1 MAAVQPSNNSEL
13 QLYRVLQR
21 ANLLQYFETFITQ
34 GGDDVQQLCEAGE
47 DEFLEIMALVGMASK
62 PLHVRR
68 LQKALQEW
76 VANPAAFEV
85 AKKYPTHVMSI
96 TGSSAHNVS
105 PSHSLERPSSLQDYK
120 VTPSQSSTI
129 STSTPWSSQARDASP
144 SDGSNL
150 DDPSSS
156 NSPQGDFKE
165 TIKDILYQQTETPY
179 LSMMGMSQP
188 VLLEHQISAIA
199 SAAAMLAQELPPF
212 EPKPMPKKQ
221 ISRDIS
227 KVMLMSLED
236 PTRMDA
242 MRRYAAIYGRFD
254 SKRKNHR
261 PMSMHEISVNEAAAQ
276 LCSHIPALLS
286 RREELFPLARQVV
299 RDSGYQYSKGH
310 SRATEILLQPK
321 QEQSEVVP
329 ATSSI
334 LTSSMN
340 GEDSFNDLQKELTQV
355 TLELTELAK
364 EQNRIRSALRVL
376 LEMNDH
382 DQIKVLTAEMDDL
395 NDRQTVMIKRRH
407 RIVNTIAKYRKG
419 GSDYPAI
426 GGAVAKQ
433 SPKHSPSHS
442 VPSAKPSSKYSSGFC
457 GYSDDPLASSNPL
470 NTLYMAAVQNHKDS
484 LFEEGL
490 RIATQY
496 GMSDFAQELIG
507 MKSTKEEDEN
517 KRDSGISLSS
527 GSNSAFT
534 CYSSLTSGEAV
545 TSSSSYTMS
554 GNAKCMQLLPS
565 SPALLSSVAGSDI
578 GVIHTSRPL
587 GHPSLIGQTKM
598 VPGDK
603 NGYYMHRDKNLAF
616 SLSPYEAS
624 CVSNDESTD
633 GSNLDENC
641 TTTKSS
647 GKHNIPD
654 ESAVA
659 QGSTTTTT
667 IITTKS
673 GQVIEVETRR
683 SSRRKNGDPDY
694 YLINGGEKRFRSG
707 SVKRSSSTS
716 SERTRRLSSSSSA
729 SSSLT
734 PATPTATSP
743 HKGQKLC
750 SLSSEDVASVHML
763 EAHQNSKHEDFE
775 MTSEMAPSEKIHST
789 ELDTVADGT
798 DQLQY
803 DSNESDSHVVRKKG
817 KGLLVTAGQMVHGQ
831 ARDCS

>member
-1 MAAVQPSNNSEL
+1 M
-13 QLYRVLQR
+13 
-21 ANLLQYFETFITQ
+21 
-34 GGDDVQQLCEAGE
+34 
-47 DEFLEIMALVGMASK
+47 
-62 PLHVRR
+62 
-68 LQKALQEW
+68 
-76 VANPAAFEV
+76 
-85 AKKYPTHVMSI
+85 
-96 TGSSAHNVS
+96 
-105 PSHSLERPSSLQDYK
+105 
-120 VTPSQSSTI
+120 
-129 STSTPWSSQARDASP
+129 
-144 SDGSNL
+144 
-150 DDPSSS
+150 
-156 NSPQGDFKE
+156 
-165 TIKDILYQQTETPY
+165 
-179 LSMMGMSQP
+179 
-188 VLLEHQISAIA
+188 
-199 SAAAMLAQELPPF
+199 
-212 EPKPMPKKQ
+212 
-221 ISRDIS
+221 
-227 KVMLMSLED
+227 
-236 PTRMDA
+236 
-242 MRRYAAIYGRFD
+242 
-254 SKRKNHR
+254 
-261 PMSMHEISVNEAAAQ
+261 
-276 LCSHIPALLS
+276 
-286 RREELFPLARQVV
+286 
-299 RDSGYQYSKGH
+299 
-310 SRATEILLQPK
+310 
-321 QEQSEVVP
+321 
-329 ATSSI
+329 
-334 LTSSMN
+334 
-340 GEDSFNDLQKELTQV
+340 
-355 TLELTELAK
+355 
-364 EQNRIRSALRVL
+364 
-376 LEMNDH
+376 
-382 DQIKVLTAEMDDL
+382 
-395 NDRQTVMIKRRH
+395 
-407 RIVNTIAKYRKG
+407 
-419 GSDYPAI
+419 
-426 GGAVAKQ
+426 AKQ

-457 GYSDDPLASSNPL
+457 GYSDDPLTSSNPL

-554 GNAKCMQLLPS
+554 GSAKCMQLMPS

-587 GHPSLIGQTKM
+587 AHSSLIGQTKM

-616 SLSPYEAS
+616 GLSSYEAS

-641 TTTKSS
+641 TTAKSS
-647 GKHNIPD
+647 AKHNIPD

-673 GQVIEVETRR
+673 GQLIEVETRR
-683 SSRRKNGDPDY
+683 SSRRKNGEPDY

-716 SERTRRLSSSSSA
+716 SERIRRLSSSSSA

-743 HKGQKLC
+743 HKGQKLS

-775 MTSEMAPSEKIHST
+775 MALEMAPSDKIHST
-789 ELDTVADGT
+789 ELDTMADGT

-803 DSNESDSHVVRKKG
+803 DSNEPDSHVVRKKG
-817 KGLLVTAGQMVHGQ
+817 KGLLVTAAQMLHGQ
-831 ARDCS
+831 ARDYS

>member
-76 VANPAAFEV
+76 VANPSAFE
-85 AKKYPTHVMSI
+85 
-96 TGSSAHNVS
+96 
-105 PSHSLERPSSLQDYK
+105 ERSSSLQDYK

-156 NSPQGDFKE
+156 NSPPGDFKDN
-165 TIKDILYQQTETPY
+165 IKDILFQQTEPPY

-188 VLLEHQISAIA
+188 VLLEHQINAIA
-199 SAAAMLAQELPPF
+199 AAAAMLAQELPPF

-221 ISRDIS
+221 ISRDIA
-227 KVMLMSLED
+227 KVMLMSTED

-310 SRATEILLQPK
+310 SRYEDQGATEILLQPK
-321 QEQSEVVP
+321 QEQGEAVP
-329 ATSSI
+329 AATSI
-334 LTSSMN
+334 LTSPVT
-340 GEDSFNDLQKELTQV
+340 GEDSFNDLQKELTQI

-382 DQIKVLTAEMDDL
+382 DQMKALTAEMDDL
-395 NDRQTVMIKRRH
+395 NDRQTAMIKRRH

-419 GSDYPAI
+419 GSDFSAA
-426 GGAVAKQ
+426 GGTGNKI
-433 SPKHSPSHS
+433 SPKNSPLHG
-442 VPSAKPSSKYSSGFC
+442 VPLAKPGNKYSSSFY
-457 GYSDDPLASSNPL
+457 GYSDEPLASSNPL

-496 GMSDFAQELIG
+496 GMADFAQELIG
-507 MKSTKEEDEN
+507 MKSTKEEGEN
-517 KRDSGISLSS
+517 KKDSGVSLSS
-527 GSNSAFT
+527 GSNSAFS
-534 CYSSLTSGEAV
+534 CYSSPVSGEAV
-545 TSSSSYTMS
+545 TSSSSSLAMS
-554 GNAKCMQLLPS
+554 GNGKFMQLMPS
-565 SPALLSSVAGSDI
+565 SSVSLSPYTDSDI

-587 GHPSLIGQTKM
+587 SHSSLPGQIKL
-598 VPGDK
+598 VSDK
-603 NGYYMHRDKNLAF
+603 KGYYMHSDKNLAVG
-616 SLSPYEAS
+616 LSSFEAS

-633 GSNLDENC
+633 GSCLEENC
-641 TTTKSS
+641 AATKSS
-647 GKHNIPD
+647 SKHNIPD
-654 ESAVA
+654 ENSVA

-667 IITTKS
+667 TITTKS

-683 SSRRKNGDPDY
+683 SSRRKTGEPDY

-707 SVKRSSSTS
+707 SIRRSSSTS

-734 PATPTATSP
+734 PAATSP
-743 HKGQKLC
+743 HKSHKLSC
-750 SLSSEDVASVHML
+750 ILNEDVSHIL
-763 EAHQNSKHEDFE
+763 EAHQNSKAEDYE
-775 MTSEMAPSEKIHST
+775 MTPEMAAAGDESHSIKT
-789 ELDTVADGT
+789 DTGVDGV
-798 DQLQY
+798 DELQY
-803 DSNESDSHVVRKKG
+803 DSHESDSHIVRRKG
-817 KGLLVTAGQMVHGQ
+817 KAFSVTGQRLQGQ
-831 ARDCS
+831 TRDYS